1 MIRVA
6 GVKRY
11 CLIGDPVE
19 HSLSPKIMN
28 FLFKKHGLDAI
39 YFKIR
44 VGNNELKNKIMEF
57 RDQDF
62 KGFNVTMPL
71 KQSIIKYLDE
81 INKDAKLIKAVNT
94 VKNTGNYLIGYNT
107 DWIGF
112 MNSLKLNGVKRIDKA
127 VILGAGGAARAA
139 TYALIK
145 NSTIVYILN
154 RSRARAEALAK
165 EFGEINDNVV
175 ALDLN
180 MENLERALDESMLL
194 VNATPVGM
202 NEWKSLV
209 PCELLREDLVVM
221 DMVYSPLTT
230 KLLHDARNAGAK
242 TIDGLWMLILQAA
255 ESFRIWT
262 GIYPDVHEVRALLL
276 GE

>member
-94 VKNTGNYLIGYNT
+94 VKNAGNHLIGYNT